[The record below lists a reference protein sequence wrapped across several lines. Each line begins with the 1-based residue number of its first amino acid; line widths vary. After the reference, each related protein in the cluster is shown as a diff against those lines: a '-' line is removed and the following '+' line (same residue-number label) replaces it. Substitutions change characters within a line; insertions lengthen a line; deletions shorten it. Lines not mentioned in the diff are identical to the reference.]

1 MNHRTITS
9 LAVLVLAMSA
19 TAAFPGQ
26 WIPLAANSNPGR
38 TVGLSSAGFDAIVL
52 DVTLPGLDVSEG
64 KTKDGAYILLSVP
77 DQGYNTELGHP
88 KLPVV
93 SEWVEIPQGA
103 RVEASLEVIAS
114 ESFNLKDKG
123 FDKKIMPVQLP
134 VPKMPGAEEKV
145 PFSIDQSVYSSN
157 EFYGKAKVTLSEPV
171 QMRGHRAVLVSFW
184 PVAYNPV
191 TGDIKAITK
200 AKISLKL
207 SGSDIAGT
215 RKMSAKYRSAAYD
228 SPLSS
233 TLINF
238 GTYESF
244 AKAVPALPINQLII
258 VGDEY
263 YDALAPLA
271 DWDTRKGYRTLVTRT
286 SEIPGGADT
295 SHIRQYIKSQYDGE
309 NPPDFVLLVGDVD
322 VVPTYYTNTVPNYPV
337 TDLYYST
344 MAGTDFVP
352 DLYVSRISV
361 ADTIQLHNYIAK
373 YLDYQQGSWTSDH
386 SWMQKAFF
394 TASADYYTV
403 TEATDNYCIAR
414 SRAHGMV
421 CDSAYQRLG
430 GSTVDITDAFN
441 NGTTIM
447 TYTGHG
453 WYDSW
458 GGPGFTPS
466 NINSLTNSNKYSFV
480 TSFSCLTGAFASG
493 SYPECFGE
501 TWIRAANK
509 GAVAFWGSSVLS
521 YWDEDDILQ
530 RRMYD
535 AFLDSGYTWIGG
547 LTFKAKLD
555 FGRYYNWASG
565 PSVSVKIYFEQYNIL
580 GSGAI
585 DLYTKQPLT
594 MTVSHP
600 ATVPLG
606 PATVNVNV
614 AAGTAVQNALVCLT
628 YKSNGEI
635 LATGYTDA
643 SGNVSLDIVTTI
655 LDSIGLVV
663 TAHNC
668 APYSGQIKIS
678 VAGPCVLHYK
688 HTINDSA
695 GNGNSDINP
704 GEAIALP
711 LWVKNYGSVI
721 STGTVKGTLRTTSN
735 QAAITDS
742 FYNFGLVYSGDSAQY
757 SSGYKFNVSP
767 ACTNGTIIPFTLECH
782 DTENSWTTNFTVKVS
797 APKLFYST
805 YCIIDPAPANNNSFA
820 EPGETDSLRVYLKN
834 KGLQTADNVTAILSS
849 SDPYVA
855 IVSDSSG
862 YGDIQPDSAGG
873 SAIPYLLTF
882 GTPPQ
887 NPYYAR
893 LRLQMKT
900 LGGTLVQ
907 YDSFML
913 AIASPGFYDNVEDSI
928 LTNQYQAGNLWHTTE
943 YTAYSPTT
951 CWRCGVG
958 DDQPY
963 INYMNSSLVTPEF
976 AVGTQATVSFW
987 HKYWIESNYDYG
999 FVEYSTDDGSSWTE
1013 LANFTGT
1020 LSDWTE
1026 QSYDINGIPVGSK
1039 VLLKFRFTSDVSVT
1053 GLGWHIDDISVTTP
1067 TGVAV
1072 RPEEPKLSGVLKL
1085 NRSHPN
1091 PMRSNA
1097 AISYQVPSKSQVT
1110 LTVYN
1115 ILGQTIRLLDS
1126 GEKAPGL
1133 YQVNWDGRDSRGNN
1147 MSSGIYFYR
1156 LAAGAVTLTQ
1166 KLILVR

>member
-1 MNHRTITS
+1 MNRRTITS
-9 LAVLVLAMSA
+9 LAVLILAISA
-19 TAAFPGQ
+19 TAAFSGQ
-26 WIPLAANSNPGR
+26 WVPLASNSNSGR
-38 TVGLSSAGFDAIVL
+38 TVGLSSASPDAIVL
-52 DVTLPGLDVSEG
+52 DVTLPGLDVSEA

-88 KLPVV
+88 KLPVI

-103 RVEASLEVIAS
+103 RVEVFLEVIAS
-114 ESFNLKDKG
+114 ESFNLKAKG
-123 FDKKIMPVQLP
+123 FNKKIMPVQLP

-145 PFSIDQSVYSSN
+145 PFSIDQTIYSKN
-157 EFYGKAKVTLSEPV
+157 EFYGKAKVTLSDPM

-184 PVAYNPV
+184 PVSYNPV
-191 TGDIKAITK
+191 TGDMKVITK
-200 AKISLKL
+200 GKISLKL

-215 RKMSAKYRSAAYD
+215 RKITSKYRSAVYD

-233 TLINF
+233 TLINY
-238 GTYESF
+238 GTYESST
-244 AKAVPALPINQLII
+244 KAVPSLPITQLVI

-263 YDALAPLA
+263 YDALAPLV
-271 DWDTRKGYRTLVTRT
+271 DWDIRRGYRTVVTKT

-295 SHIRQYIKSQYDGE
+295 ANIRQYIKDQYDGE

-322 VVPTYYTNTVPNYPV
+322 VIPAYYTSTVPDNPY

-344 MAGTDFVP
+344 MSGTDFVP

-361 ADTIQLHNYIAK
+361 ADTVQLHNYIVK
-373 YLDYQQGSWTSDH
+373 YLGYQQGSWTSDH
-386 SWMQKAFF
+386 AWMQKAFF
-394 TASADYYTV
+394 TASNDNYTV
-403 TEATDNYCIAR
+403 TEGTDNYCMAL
-414 SRAHGMV
+414 SRAHGMI

-430 GSTVDITDAFN
+430 GSTADISEAFN
-441 NGTTIM
+441 NGVTIM

-453 WYDSW
+453 AVTSW
-458 GGPGFTPS
+458 ATPGFTQS
-466 NINSLTNSNKYSFV
+466 NVNALTNTDKYPFV
-480 TSFSCLTGAFASG
+480 TSFACLTGQFTYS
-493 SYPECFGE
+493 ECFGE
-501 TWIRAANK
+501 TWIRAADK
-509 GAVAFWGSSVLS
+509 GAVAYLGSSVLS

-535 AFLDSGYTWIGG
+535 AFLDSGNTWIGG
-547 LTFKAKLD
+547 LTLKAKLD
-555 FGRYYNWASG
+555 FGRFYNWSNA
-565 PSVSVKIYFEQYNIL
+565 VSVPVKQYFEQYNIL

-594 MTVSHP
+594 LTVVHP
-600 ATVPLG
+600 ASVPLG
-606 PATVNVNV
+606 PSTVMVNVT
-614 AAGTAVQNALVCLT
+614 AGAAVQNALVCLT

-635 LATGYTDA
+635 LASGYTDA
-643 SGNVSLDIVTTI
+643 SGNVSLDIVTTTI
-655 LDSIGLVV
+655 DSIGVVV

-668 APYSGQIKIS
+668 APYTGQINIS
-678 VAGPCVLHYK
+678 VAGPCLLYYK
-688 HTINDSA
+688 HTINDSS
-695 GNGNSDINP
+695 GNGNGDINP

-721 STGTVKGTLRTTSN
+721 STGTVKGTLRTTSI

-742 FYNFGLVYSGDSAQY
+742 FYNFGLVSSGDSAHY
-757 SSGYKFNVSP
+757 ASGYKFNVSP
-767 ACTNGTIIPFTLECH
+767 ACTNETVIPFTLECH
-782 DTENSWTTNFTVKVS
+782 DTENSWTTNFSVRVS
-797 APKLFYST
+797 APKLLYST
-805 YCIIDPAPANNNSFA
+805 YCIIDPAPANNNGFA
-820 EPGETDSLRVYLKN
+820 EPGETDSLRIYLKN
-834 KGLQTADNVTAILSS
+834 KGLQTADNVTAIMSS
-849 SDPYVA
+849 SDPYVT

-862 YGDIQPDSAGG
+862 YGDIQPDSSRG
-873 SAIPYLLTF
+873 SVVPYLLTF

-900 LGGTLVQ
+900 LGGAVVQ

-913 AIASPGFYDNVEDSI
+913 AIASPGFYDNVEDSV
-928 LTNQYQAGNLWHTTE
+928 LTNRYQAGDLWHTTE

-958 DDQPY
+958 DSG
-963 INYMNSSLVTPEF
+963 NYANLMNSSLVTPEF
-976 AVGTQATVSFW
+976 SVGTEANISFW
-987 HKYWIESNYDYG
+987 HKFWMEPIYDHGYLEYTTDGGSTWIE
-999 FVEYSTDDGSSWTE
+999 
-1013 LANFTGT
+1013 LAIYNATS
-1020 LSDWTE
+1020 SDWLKE
-1026 QSYDINGIPVGSK
+1026 SFNINDIPLASK
-1039 VLLKFRFTSDVSVT
+1039 VMLRFRFTSDVSIT
-1053 GLGWHIDDISVTTP
+1053 ALGWYIDDISVTTS
-1067 TGVAV
+1067 TGVFG
-1072 RPEEPKLSGVLKL
+1072 RPEEPKLSGVLRL

-1097 AISYQVPSKSQVT
+1097 VISYQIPSKSPVT

-1133 YQVNWDGRDSRGNN
+1133 YQVNWDGRDNRGNN

-1156 LAAGAVTLTQ
+1156 LAAGAATLTQ

>member
-9 LAVLVLAMSA
+9 LAVLILAISA
-19 TAAFPGQ
+19 TASVSGQ
-26 WIPLAANSNPGR
+26 WIPLAGSSNPGR
-38 TVGLSSAGFDAIVL
+38 SVGLSSTGSDAIVL
-52 DVTLPGLDVSEG
+52 DITLPGLDVSEA

-103 RVEASLEVIAS
+103 RVEAFLEVIAS
-114 ESFNLKDKG
+114 ESFNLKAKG

-145 PFSIDQSVYSSN
+145 PFSIDQTIYSKN

-191 TGDIKAITK
+191 TGDMKVITK

-207 SGSDIAGT
+207 SGSDIAQT
-215 RKMSAKYRSAAYD
+215 RKMATKYRSAVYD

-233 TLINF
+233 TLINY
-238 GTYESF
+238 GTYESST
-244 AKAVPALPINQLII
+244 KAVPALPINQLVI

-263 YDALAPLA
+263 YDALAPLVN
-271 DWDTRKGYRTLVTRT
+271 WDTRKGYRTLVTRT

-295 SHIRQYIKSQYDGE
+295 THIRQYIKSLYDGE

-322 VVPTYYTNTVPNYPV
+322 VIPAYIASSANNPA

-344 MAGTDFVP
+344 MAGTDYLP

-361 ADTIQLHNYIAK
+361 ADTIQLKNYIAK
-373 YLDYQQGSWTSDH
+373 YMGYQQGQW
-386 SWMQKAFF
+386 
-394 TASADYYTV
+394 SADQGWMRKAYFMASNDYSYHGLA
-403 TEATDNYCIAR
+403 EATNNYCLTR
-414 SRAHGMV
+414 VRAHGMAG
-421 CDSAYQRLG
+421 DSLYAYGSYG
-430 GSTVDITDAFN
+430 GTPVADALNQGRTVA
-441 NGTTIM
+441 

-453 WYDSW
+453 AVTYWDAPAFSQA
-458 GGPGFTPS
+458 S
-466 NINSLTNSNKYSFV
+466 VNALTNADKYSLV
-480 TSFSCLTGAFASG
+480 TSFACLTGQFTYS
-493 SYPECFGE
+493 ECFGE
-501 TWIRAANK
+501 TWIRRADK
-509 GAVAFWGSSVLS
+509 GALAFWGSSVLS

-530 RRMYD
+530 RRLYD
-535 AFLDSGYTWIGG
+535 AFLDSGYAWIGG
-547 LTFKAKLD
+547 MTTKAKLD
-555 FGRYYNWASG
+555 YFRTWGNIPMTKR
-565 PSVSVKIYFEQYNIL
+565 YFEMYNIM
-580 GSGAI
+580 GNGAI

-594 MTVSHP
+594 MTVAHP
-600 ATVPLG
+600 GSVPLG
-606 PATVNVNV
+606 PSTVMVNAT
-614 AAGTAVQNALVCLT
+614 AGAAVQNALVCLT
-628 YKSNGEI
+628 YKSSGAI
-635 LATGYTDA
+635 LASGYTDA
-643 SGNVSLDIVTTI
+643 SGNVSLDIVTTVI
-655 LDSIGLVV
+655 DSISLVV

-668 APYSGQIKIS
+668 APYTGQIKIS

-695 GNGNSDINP
+695 GNGNGVINP
-704 GEAIALP
+704 GESIAMP
-711 LWVKNYGSVI
+711 LWVKNYGNVI
-721 STGTVKGTLRTTSN
+721 STGTVKGTLRTTSS
-735 QAAITDS
+735 QAAMTDS
-742 FYNFGLVYSGDSAQY
+742 FYNFGLVYSGDSTQY
-757 SSGYKFNVSP
+757 LSGYKFNVSP
-767 ACTNGTIIPFTLECH
+767 ACTNGAVIPFTLECH
-782 DTENSWTTNFTVKVS
+782 DTENSWTTNFSVKVF

-805 YCIIDPAPANNNSFA
+805 YCIIDPAPANNNGFA

-849 SDPYVA
+849 SDPYVT

-928 LTNQYQAGNLWHTTE
+928 LTNQYQAGTLWHTTE

-958 DDQPY
+958 DDQ
-963 INYMNSSLVTPEF
+963 NYLDNMNSSLITPEF
-976 AVGTQATVSFW
+976 AVGSQATVSFW
-987 HKYWIESNYDYG
+987 HKYVIENGYDYG
-999 FVEYSTDDGSSWTE
+999 FLEYSTDGGSSWAE
-1013 LANFTGT
+1013 LANYTGN
-1020 LSDWTE
+1020 LSDWAQ
-1026 QSYDINGIPVGSK
+1026 QSYDINGIPLGSR
-1039 VLLKFRFTSDVSVT
+1039 VMLRFRFTSDYS
-1053 GLGWHIDDISVTTP
+1053 LNYSGWHIDDISVTTP

-1072 RPEEPKLSGVLKL
+1072 RPEEPKLSGGLRL

-1091 PMRSNA
+1091 PMRSNT
-1097 AISYQVPSKSQVT
+1097 AISYQVPSKSPVT

-1115 ILGQTIRLLDS
+1115 ILGQNIRVLDS
-1126 GEKAPGL
+1126 GEKVPGI

-1147 MSSGIYFYR
+1147 MASGIYFYR
-1156 LAAGAVTLTQ
+1156 LAAGAATLTQ